1 MGIYPMRFKL
11 PSFRYRV
18 PRRSRLVRNYFF
30 IFAAL
35 IGGGMVTS
43 GLLEIYFRYYENQ
56 EQIAVTQG
64 EAAKAA
70 VTKIAQ
76 YILEIEGQM
85 KSATLS
91 QVVAVNGLAPEYRF
105 EMSKLLYVAPSIT
118 DVAAVDG
125 QGTARLQVSRFRA
138 TELSEKTDYSKSPAF
153 LQSQQGVTFFGRVY
167 FVRDSEPYLTMAVPI
182 ERFPGSI
189 IGVLVAEV
197 NLRYIWEIVR
207 DIRVGKAGYAYI
219 VARSGDIIAHPDIG
233 LVLNRRKADHLEQVK
248 AALRPAPVIQ
258 KPESMVTSSLT
269 GEKVL
274 SSYAFL
280 PGLDWAVVV
289 EQPLGEAYER
299 LYASLLR
306 TSTLVLLGLG
316 MALLAAAYVARRVV
330 RPLHT
335 LQRGVERIGKG
346 DLDFRLQ
353 IATGDEIQTL
363 AEEFNK
369 MAAALRDAYANLEDK
384 VRERTQELM
393 IANERLKELDKM
405 KSLFLSNVSHE
416 LRTPLTAIGGLVDN
430 MIDGLTGPLNG
441 KQTRYMTGIKDSTER
456 LARLIRDLLD
466 LSVIET
472 GKSELKPAR
481 FSLRSLIHEVVET
494 LKPLAVEKG
503 ISVEIARTNGDA
515 TAWADRDKI
524 TQVLTNLIVNAV
536 KFSPAGGSL
545 KLGMA
550 PANDGGLLEVS
561 VSDTGPGIPP
571 AEVER
576 IFHEFYQISQP
587 GREKTLGVGL
597 GLAISKKLVE
607 MHGGKIRVESVPGEG
622 STFFFTLPAWQPR
635 TNSSLPS

>member
-1 MGIYPMRFKL
+1 M
-11 PSFRYRV
+11 

-35 IGGGMVTS
+35 TGGGMVAS

-91 QVVAVNGLAPEYRF
+91 QVVAVNGLSPEYRF
-105 EMSKLLYVAPSIT
+105 ELSKLLYVAPAIT

-125 QGTARLQVSRFRA
+125 QGTARLQAARFRA

-258 KPESMVTSSLT
+258 KPESMVTSSLS

-280 PGLDWAVVV
+280 PGLDWAIVV

-316 MALLAAAYVARRVV
+316 MAMLAAAYVARRVV

-384 VRERTQELM
+384 VRERTQELI
-393 IANERLKELDKM
+393 IANERLKDLDKM

-416 LRTPLTAIGGLVDN
+416 LKTPLTAIGGLVDN
-430 MIDGLTGPLNG
+430 MIDGLTGALNG

-466 LSVIET
+466 LSVIEA
-472 GKSELKPAR
+472 GKTELKPAR
-481 FSLRSLIHEVVET
+481 FSLSSLIDEVAET

-503 ISVEIARTNGDA
+503 ISVEIARTHGDA

-545 KLGMA
+545 KLSMA
-550 PANDGGLLEVS
+550 PANDSALLEVS
-561 VSDTGPGIPP
+561 VSDKGPGIPP
-571 AEVER
+571 TEVER

-587 GREKTLGVGL
+587 GREKTMGVGL

>member
-1 MGIYPMRFKL
+1 MRFKL
-11 PSFRYRV
+11 PSFRSRM

-35 IGGGMVTS
+35 IGGGMVAS
-43 GLLEIYFRYYENQ
+43 GLLEIYFRYYEDQ

-70 VTKIAQ
+70 VSKIAQ

-91 QVVAVNGLAPEYRF
+91 RVVAVNGLSPEYRF
-105 EMSKLLYVAPSIT
+105 ELSKLLYVAPAIT

-125 QGTARLQVSRFRA
+125 QGTARLQVARFRA
-138 TELSEKTDYSKSPAF
+138 TEPSENADYSKSPAF

-258 KPESMVTSSLT
+258 KPESMVTSSLS
-269 GEKVL
+269 GDKVL

-346 DLDFRLQ
+346 DLNFRLQ

-369 MAAALRDAYANLEDK
+369 MAAALRDAYANLEEK

-393 IANERLKELDKM
+393 VANERLKELDKM

-416 LRTPLTAIGGLVDN
+416 LKTPLTAIGGLVDN
-430 MIDGLTGPLNG
+430 LIDGLTGPLNG

-481 FSLRSLIHEVVET
+481 FSLSRLIHEVVET

-545 KLGMA
+545 KLSMTA
-550 PANDGGLLEVS
+550 ANDRGLLEVS

-571 AEVER
+571 TEVER

-587 GREKTLGVGL
+587 GREKTMGVGL

>member
-118 DVAAVDG
+118 DVAAVDR

-393 IANERLKELDKM
+393 IANERLKELDKL

-494 LKPLAVEKG
+494 LKPLAMEKR

-571 AEVER
+571 DEVER

>member
-1 MGIYPMRFKL
+1 
-11 PSFRYRV
+11 
-18 PRRSRLVRNYFF
+18 
-30 IFAAL
+30 
-35 IGGGMVTS
+35 
-43 GLLEIYFRYYENQ
+43 
-56 EQIAVTQG
+56 
-64 EAAKAA
+64 
-70 VTKIAQ
+70 
-76 YILEIEGQM
+76 
-85 KSATLS
+85 
-91 QVVAVNGLAPEYRF
+91 
-105 EMSKLLYVAPSIT
+105 
-118 DVAAVDG
+118 
-125 QGTARLQVSRFRA
+125 
-138 TELSEKTDYSKSPAF
+138 
-153 LQSQQGVTFFGRVY
+153 
-167 FVRDSEPYLTMAVPI
+167 MAVPI

-258 KPESMVTSSLT
+258 KPESMVTSSLS

-416 LRTPLTAIGGLVDN
+416 LKTPLTAIGGLVDN
-430 MIDGLTGPLNG
+430 MIDGLTGALNG

-466 LSVIET
+466 LSVIEA

-481 FSLRSLIHEVVET
+481 FSLSSLIHEVVET

-503 ISVEIARTNGDA
+503 ISVEITRTHGDT

-545 KLGMA
+545 KLSMA
-550 PANDGGLLEVS
+550 PANDRGLLEVS

-571 AEVER
+571 TEVER

-587 GREKTLGVGL
+587 GREKTMGVGL

>member
-1 MGIYPMRFKL
+1 MRFKL
-11 PSFRYRV
+11 PSFRSRM

-35 IGGGMVTS
+35 IGGGMLTS
-43 GLLEIYFRYYENQ
+43 GLLEIYFRYFENQ

-91 QVVAVNGLAPEYRF
+91 QVVAVNGLSPEYRF
-105 EMSKLLYVAPSIT
+105 ELSKLLYVAPAIT

-125 QGTARLQVSRFRA
+125 RGTARLQVARFRA
-138 TELSEKTDYSKSPAF
+138 TEPSENTDYSKSPAF

-258 KPESMVTSSLT
+258 KPESMVTSSLS

-316 MALLAAAYVARRVV
+316 MAMLAAAYVARRVV

-384 VRERTQELM
+384 VRERTQKLM

-416 LRTPLTAIGGLVDN
+416 LKTPLTAIGGLVDN
-430 MIDGLTGPLNG
+430 MIDGLTGALNG

-466 LSVIET
+466 LSVIEA
-472 GKSELKPAR
+472 GKSELRPAR
-481 FSLRSLIHEVVET
+481 FSLSSLIHEVAET

-545 KLGMA
+545 KLSMA

-571 AEVER
+571 TEVER

-587 GREKTLGVGL
+587 GREKTMGVGL

>member
-11 PSFRYRV
+11 KSFCSPM

-30 IFAAL
+30 IFATL
-35 IGGGMVTS
+35 IGGGLVTS

-91 QVVAVNGLAPEYRF
+91 QVVAVNGLSPEYRF
-105 EMSKLLYVAPSIT
+105 ELSKLLYVAPAIT

-138 TELSEKTDYSKSPAF
+138 TEPSGNADYSKSPAF

-182 ERFPGSI
+182 ERFPGSV

-219 VARSGDIIAHPDIG
+219 VARAGDIIAHPDIG
-233 LVLNRRKADHLEQVK
+233 LVLSRRKADYLEQVK

-258 KPESMVTSSLT
+258 KPESMVTSSLS

-346 DLDFRLQ
+346 DLDFHLQ

-393 IANERLKELDKM
+393 VANERLKELDKM
-405 KSLFLSNVSHE
+405 KSQFLSNVSHE
-416 LRTPLTAIGGLVDN
+416 LKTPLTAIGGLVDN

-481 FSLRSLIHEVVET
+481 FSLSGLIYEVVET

-503 ISVEIARTNGDA
+503 ISMEIARTHGDQ

-545 KLGMA
+545 KVSMA
-550 PANDGGLLEVS
+550 PANNGGLLEVS

-571 AEVER
+571 TEVER
-576 IFHEFYQISQP
+576 IFHEFYQIIQP
-587 GREKTLGVGL
+587 GREKTIGVGL
-597 GLAISKKLVE
+597 GLAIS
-607 MHGGKIRVESVPGEG
+607 
-622 STFFFTLPAWQPR
+622 
-635 TNSSLPS
+635 

>member
-1 MGIYPMRFKL
+1 M
-11 PSFRYRV
+11 

-118 DVAAVDG
+118 DVAAVDR

-258 KPESMVTSSLT
+258 KPESMVTWSLT

-494 LKPLAVEKG
+494 LKPLAVEKR

-550 PANDGGLLEVS
+550 PANGGGLLEVS

-597 GLAISKKLVE
+597 GLAISKRLVE

-622 STFFFTLPAWQPR
+622 STFIFTLPAWPPR

>member
-1 MGIYPMRFKL
+1 MRFKL

-118 DVAAVDG
+118 DVAAVDR

-258 KPESMVTSSLT
+258 KPESMVTWSLT

-494 LKPLAVEKG
+494 LKPLAVEKR

-576 IFHEFYQISQP
+576 IFQEFYQISQP

>member
-118 DVAAVDG
+118 DVAAVDR

>member
-118 DVAAVDG
+118 DVAAVDR

-207 DIRVGKAGYAYI
+207 DILVGKAGYAYI

-472 GKSELKPAR
+472 GKSELKPAS

-576 IFHEFYQISQP
+576 IFQEFYQISQP

-597 GLAISKKLVE
+597 GLAISKRLVE

>member
-1 MGIYPMRFKL
+1 MRFKL
-11 PSFRYRV
+11 PSFRSRM

-35 IGGGMVTS
+35 IGGGMVAS

-70 VTKIAQ
+70 VSKIAQ
-76 YILEIEGQM
+76 YILEIEAQM

-91 QVVAVNGLAPEYRF
+91 QVVAVNGLSPEYRF
-105 EMSKLLYVAPSIT
+105 ELSKLLYVAPAIT

-258 KPESMVTSSLT
+258 KPESMVTSSLS

-316 MALLAAAYVARRVV
+316 MAMLAAAYVARRVV

-416 LRTPLTAIGGLVDN
+416 LKTPLTAIGGLVDN
-430 MIDGLTGPLNG
+430 MIDGLTGALNG

-466 LSVIET
+466 LSVIEA

-481 FSLRSLIHEVVET
+481 FSLSSLIHEVAET

-503 ISVEIARTNGDA
+503 ISVEIARTHGDA

-545 KLGMA
+545 KLSMA

-571 AEVER
+571 TEVER

-587 GREKTLGVGL
+587 GREKTMGVGL

-622 STFFFTLPAWQPR
+622 STFYFTLPAWQPR
-635 TNSSLPS
+635 TNLSLAN

>member
-118 DVAAVDG
+118 DVAAVDR

-494 LKPLAVEKG
+494 LKPLAVEKR

-576 IFHEFYQISQP
+576 IFQEFYQISQP

>member
-118 DVAAVDG
+118 DVAAVDR

-393 IANERLKELDKM
+393 IANERLKELDKL

-550 PANDGGLLEVS
+550 PANGGGLLEVS

>member
-11 PSFRYRV
+11 NSFRSPM

-30 IFAAL
+30 IFATL
-35 IGGGMVTS
+35 IGGGLVTS

-91 QVVAVNGLAPEYRF
+91 QVVAVNGLSPEYRF
-105 EMSKLLYVAPSIT
+105 ELSKLLYVAPAIT
-118 DVAAVDG
+118 DVAAVDE

-138 TELSEKTDYSKSPAF
+138 TEPSGNADYSKSPAF

-182 ERFPGSI
+182 ERFPGSV

-219 VARSGDIIAHPDIG
+219 VARAGDIIAHPDIG
-233 LVLNRRKADHLEQVK
+233 LVLSRRKADYLEQVK

-258 KPESMVTSSLT
+258 KPESMVTSSLS

-346 DLDFRLQ
+346 DLDFHLQ

-369 MAAALRDAYANLEDK
+369 MAAALRDAYANLEDR

-393 IANERLKELDKM
+393 VANERLKELDKM
-405 KSLFLSNVSHE
+405 KSQFLSNVSHE
-416 LRTPLTAIGGLVDN
+416 LKTPLTAIGGLVDN

-466 LSVIET
+466 LSVIES

-481 FSLRSLIHEVVET
+481 FSLGSLIREVAET

-503 ISVEIARTNGDA
+503 IAVEIARTNGDA

-545 KLGMA
+545 KLSMA

-571 AEVER
+571 TEVER

-587 GREKTLGVGL
+587 GREKTMGVGL

-622 STFFFTLPAWQPR
+622 STFFFTLPAWRPR
-635 TNSSLPS
+635 TNSSLPG

>member
-11 PSFRYRV
+11 PSFRSRV

-70 VTKIAQ
+70 VTKFAQ

-91 QVVAVNGLAPEYRF
+91 HVVAVNGLSPEYRF
-105 EMSKLLYVAPSIT
+105 ELSKLLYVAPAIT

-125 QGTARLQVSRFRA
+125 RGTARLQVSRFRA
-138 TELSEKTDYSKSPAF
+138 TESSENADYSKSPAF
-153 LQSQQGVTFFGRVY
+153 LQSQQGVTFFGQVY

-306 TSTLVLLGLG
+306 TSTLVLLGVG

-346 DLDFRLQ
+346 DLDFRLE

-416 LRTPLTAIGGLVDN
+416 LKTPLTAIGGLVDN

-481 FSLRSLIHEVVET
+481 FSLSGLIHEVVET
-494 LKPLAVEKG
+494 LRPLAVGKG
-503 ISVEIARTNGDA
+503 ILVEISRTNGDA

-545 KLGMA
+545 KLSMA
-550 PANDGGLLEVS
+550 PANDRGLLEVS

-571 AEVER
+571 TEVER

-587 GREKTLGVGL
+587 GREKTMGVGL

>member
-118 DVAAVDG
+118 DVAAVDR

-576 IFHEFYQISQP
+576 IFQEFYQISQP

>member
-1 MGIYPMRFKL
+1 MRFKL

-118 DVAAVDG
+118 DVAAVDR

>member
-1 MGIYPMRFKL
+1 MRFKL

-118 DVAAVDG
+118 DVAAVDR

-393 IANERLKELDKM
+393 IANERLKELDKL

-472 GKSELKPAR
+472 GRSELKPAR

>member
-118 DVAAVDG
+118 DVAAVDR

-393 IANERLKELDKM
+393 IANERLKELDKL

-494 LKPLAVEKG
+494 LKPLAMEKR

-576 IFHEFYQISQP
+576 IFQEFYQISQP

-607 MHGGKIRVESVPGEG
+607 MHGGKIRVESIPGEG

>member
-118 DVAAVDG
+118 DVAAVDR

-258 KPESMVTSSLT
+258 KPESMVTWSLT